1 MDSQSPPPSLA
12 VSMIVKDAEAT
23 LARCLNSV
31 QEVAT
36 EIVIADTGSSDRGME
51 IARACGARVFS
62 IPWENDFAKARNLS
76 LARVTAEWVLMLDAD
91 EVLDPAAPALLPS
104 HLLREGV
111 MGYTVHI
118 KNYLG
123 NPNCHLWDQRA
134 QPNED
139 PPPFARGYPAY
150 VEHVN
155 VRLFRRRPEIY
166 FEGRV
171 HETVGYR
178 ILDLG
183 MWIDEA
189 SFTIHHL
196 GFTDDEESQARKYIF
211 YRDLGRAKVRDMPE
225 NALAHFELGVE
236 EFEHFHNY
244 AGAEEPLRRACEL
257 NPRLGVAWLFYGR
270 ALGHLNRAREGL
282 TALEHAEDAGAKME
296 MVFEARG
303 DLHYNLGEFNL
314 ALESYER
321 AAAPQNEAPLLQS
334 KRGFTMVRAGR
345 RDEGLANLQRA
356 IDREPGSPELY
367 DRMIAACAWLG
378 RNRAAAEMAEAKLA
392 RVAPQ
397 PESYLRAASLRAQE
411 QDWVRALNLIQKGL
425 EHFPKHEKLLQ
436 AQAES
441 QQQTL
446 IKATE
451 GKGDEAFRNKDYA
464 GAREGYRQAIER
476 IGDLPRFESKLGL
489 AEVLS
494 GEAQGGMARMMR
506 AMGREPR
513 SSDLHD
519 RVIAAWVALG
529 RTAEAAGAA
538 ERKLDC
544 VDPRPEGYLRAAS
557 LYVRLGDE
565 PSMRKAVAL
574 VRAGLERFPQDDKLR
589 SAAMELRQ

>member
-1 MDSQSPPPSLA
+1 
-12 VSMIVKDAEAT
+12 MIVKNAEGT
-23 LARCLNSV
+23 LARCLGSV
-31 QEVAT
+31 RDAAA
-36 EIVIADTGSSDRGME
+36 EIVIADTGSSDRTME
-51 IARACGARVFS
+51 IARAYGARVFS

-76 LARVTAEWVLMLDAD
+76 LAQATAGWVLMLDAD
-91 EVLDPAAPALLPS
+91 EALDPAAPALLPA
-104 HLLREGV
+104 HLSREGV

-134 QPNED
+134 QPNTD
-139 PPPFARGYPAY
+139 PPPFARDYPAY

-155 VRLFRRRPEIY
+155 VRLFRRHPEIY

-196 GFTDDEESQARKYIF
+196 GFTGDEESQAQKYIF
-211 YRDLGRAKVRDMPE
+211 YRDLGRAKVRDMPG

-270 ALGHLNRAREGL
+270 TLGHLNKARDGL
-282 TALEHAEDAGAKME
+282 AALEHAEDAGAKEE
-296 MVFEARG
+296 MIFEARG

-314 ALESYER
+314 ALENYER
-321 AAAPQNEAPLLQS
+321 AAALQNELPLLQS

-345 RDEGLANLQRA
+345 LDEGLMNLRQA
-356 IDREPGSPELY
+356 IDREPMSPELY

-378 RNRAAAEMAEAKLA
+378 RNSTAAETAEAKLA
-392 RVAPQ
+392 RVAPR
-397 PESYLRAASLRAQE
+397 PEFYLRAASLRAQE
-411 QDWVRALNLIQKGL
+411 QDWLRALTLIQTGL
-425 EHFPKHEKLLQ
+425 ERFPKHEKLLQ

-441 QQQTL
+441 EQQIL
-446 IKATE
+446 IVATE
-451 GKGDEAFRNKDYA
+451 GKGDEAFRNKDYQ
-464 GAREGYRQAIER
+464 GACEGYRRAIER
-476 IGDLPRFESKLGL
+476 IGSLPRFESKLGL

-494 GEAQGGMARMMR
+494 GDAQGGMPRLMR
-506 AMGREPR
+506 ALGREPR
-513 SSDLHD
+513 SPDLHD

-529 RTAEAAGAA
+529 RTAEAAAAA
-538 ERKLDC
+538 EHKLDC
-544 VDPRPEGYLRAAS
+544 VEPHPEGYLRAAS
-557 LYVRLGDE
+557 IYAKLGDGM
-565 PSMRKAVAL
+565 SKRKAAVL
-574 VRAGLERFPQDDKLR
+574 IQAGLERFPQDEKLR
-589 SAAMELRQ
+589 RAALEIEGS